1 VFSSYFGYER
11 VWKPTFT
18 SAVTYGLVRVHNDD
32 AQPSDALRETQ
43 RGTFNLTW
51 TPIPQ
56 LDVVGEF
63 LTGRRVNKDGKS
75 GTSSQ
80 FQAGWTFRF

>member
-1 VFSSYFGYER
+1 M
-11 VWKPTFT
+11 WKPTFT
-18 SAVTYGLVRVHNDD
+18 SAVTYGLVRVSNLD
-32 AQPSDALRETQ
+32 AQPGDALRETQ

-56 LDVVGEF
+56 LDIVTEF
-63 LTGRRVNKDGKS
+63 LFGRRVNKSGNT

-80 FQAGWTFRF
+80 FQAGWTFHF

>member
-1 VFSSYFGYER
+1 MYSSYFGYER

-18 SAVTYGLVRVHNDD
+18 SAVTYGLVRVSNVDG
-32 AQPSDALRETQ
+32 QRSDELRETQ

-51 TPIPQ
+51 TPISQ
-56 LDVVGEF
+56 LDVVLEF
-63 LTGRRVNKDGKS
+63 LTGRRVNKDGNRGS
-75 GTSSQ
+75 SSQ